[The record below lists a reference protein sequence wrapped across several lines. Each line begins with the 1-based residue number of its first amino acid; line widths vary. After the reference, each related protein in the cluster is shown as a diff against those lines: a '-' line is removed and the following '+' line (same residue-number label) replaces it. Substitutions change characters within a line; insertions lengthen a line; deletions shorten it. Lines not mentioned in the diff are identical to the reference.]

1 MPKNTPVK
9 KEPEKKPVKK
19 EPVKKPEEKPEKK
32 LEKKSEE
39 KPKEI
44 QKKKSV
50 NKGDAPN
57 KDTARAELY
66 FNVKFAKKWLKNYY
80 SRYTLTVKVRDVVDD
95 LKKKNTETKETKE
108 TRETNIRL
116 NDAHFALGVI
126 DECLCSKLSSTTL
139 KKSKKNTV
147 GLYTITE
154 ENIMDSIR
162 LNKDLNYT
170 FGRFLDEYDTHS
182 NYGSELFL
190 EKKTVHKFLEK
201 YGFDGGNVGVQ
212 LESGAFNL
220 LLFCM
225 LKNRILLAESAYHK
239 ILFAGK
245 QSVNLKAIFH
255 SLPDVYS
262 GELLKLMI
270 KKVENI
276 ISKLKDT
283 KSLDDESDKKS
294 EKKDTKSKSEYEDE
308 DEDEE
313 EDTKSES
320 EKEDSDD
327 E

>member
-1 MPKNTPVK
+1 MPKNTQPVK

-19 EPVKKPEEKPEKK
+19 ELAKKESVKKPEEKPEKK

-95 LKKKNTETKETKE
+95 EKKKKNTEKETKE

-239 ILFAGK
+239 ILFSGK

-283 KSLDDESDKKS
+283 KS
-294 EKKDTKSKSEYEDE
+294 
-308 DEDEE
+308 
-313 EDTKSES
+313 KSES
-320 EKEDSDD
+320 EKEDSD